1 MSRPAPRT
9 PSTPTS
15 SGSKAPPSPIASP
28 VLKPVNA
35 PRSQFSAKDPSNS
48 AASGSKSAS
57 ASSVKKQA
65 VSPTSSVASSKSDLS
80 RTPSNASTKSSAAA
94 DQSRSSPR
102 TRPSPTAAASSSL
115 HNGRSSPSPKKTTP
129 AASSAALKKT
139 AAVTKTPSLRKKE
152 AADTTT
158 RQATLERRPSRNVSD
173 NGKASS
179 PSSTPPADKHTTQPR
194 LTPRSAAAA
203 RDSNGTDTVDRAAIQ
218 SSAKPLDIPREK
230 KRASIDA
237 TKNKENQEETIQVVS
252 ISHGG
257 LEATV
262 AATDASSRKPSV
274 SFQELR
280 KESVSIEEMRKISV
294 KESVVAREEMRK
306 VSSSSSSSGSVAEEL
321 RKMSSSSSISSS
333 GSSSAAAP
341 AIRKGSTSSVNS
353 SLAEMGESE
362 RRKASLSIQDSM
374 VNNSIGKPAVEGIR
388 RVSNSTVKT
397 NGAASEVN
405 GAKLE
410 TVNGL
415 SGKPEQEKNGER
427 SYWANQA
434 AKNPTAESVSK
445 VDKVQTQD
453 LIFDSTL
460 LVLCLSSFSVNLGL
474 KTIHSDYCS
483 SI

>member
-48 AASGSKSAS
+48 AASGSKSAA

-306 VSSSSSSSGSVAEEL
+306 VSSSSSSGSVSSAAEEL

-341 AIRKGSTSSVNS
+341 AIRKGSTSSVSS

-362 RRKASLSIQDSM
+362 RRKASLSIQDPT

-453 LIFDSTL
+453 KF
-460 LVLCLSSFSVNLGL
+460 
-474 KTIHSDYCS
+474 
-483 SI
+483 

>member
-48 AASGSKSAS
+48 AASGSKSAA

-203 RDSNGTDTVDRAAIQ
+203 RDSTDTVDRAAIQ
-218 SSAKPLDIPREK
+218 SAAKPLDIPREK

-306 VSSSSSSSGSVAEEL
+306 VSSSSSSGSVSSAAEEL

-453 LIFDSTL
+453 IF
-460 LVLCLSSFSVNLGL
+460 
-474 KTIHSDYCS
+474 
-483 SI
+483 